1 MQEIQGLAWPLL
13 GWILEGLIWCIG
25 CRDQSQT
32 LFPILYFPAF
42 TNLVEILNHP
52 CGHPAVASDL
62 TKTLTWVKEVLDRAK
77 EEVTQAPKPGETK

>member
-1 MQEIQGLAWPLL
+1 MQEIQDLAWQVKHRLH
-13 GWILEGLIWCIG
+13 
-25 CRDQSQT
+25 S

-42 TNLVEILNHP
+42 TNLFESLNHP

-62 TKTLTWVKEVLDRAK
+62 TKTLKWVKEVLDRSK